1 MFELRLHPM
10 LVHFPI
16 ALLFTSVLFD
26 ATGAWFK
33 RENFRD
39 GALWLLLLGLL
50 GGVAA
55 AIAGDWAEEAAEK
68 AGIAESMIETHETL
82 AFVTLGIFGV
92 LLLGRLVLRNQFT
105 RKTIVPYFLIAAI
118 GLGTLGATGHY
129 GGDLV
134 YEQGAGIAPAHKAG
148 LNLPKNTQP
157 YRL

>member
-1 MFELRLHPM
+1 MFELRVHPM

-26 ATGAWFK
+26 AAGAWFK
-33 RENFRD
+33 RDNFRN
-39 GALWLLLLGLL
+39 GALWLLILGLL

-68 AGIAESMIETHETL
+68 AGIPESMIETHETF

-92 LLLGRLVLRNQFT
+92 LLLGRLMLRNQFT
-105 RKTIVPYFLIAAI
+105 RKTLIPYFLIAAI
-118 GLGTLGATGHY
+118 GLGTLSATGHY

-134 YEQGAGIAPAHKAG
+134 YEQGAGVRITHKTGTHVAEHTW
-148 LNLPKNTQP
+148 P
-157 YRL
+157 

>member
-1 MFELRLHPM
+1 M

-26 ATGAWFK
+26 AAGAWLK
-33 RENFRD
+33 RDSFRE
-39 GALWLLLLGLL
+39 GALWLLVLGLL

-82 AFVTLGIFGV
+82 AFVTLGIFGA
-92 LLLGRLVLRNQFT
+92 LLLGRLIRQNRFT
-105 RKTIVPYFLIAAI
+105 RKTLVPYFLIATI
-118 GLGTLGATGHY
+118 GLGTLSATGHY

-134 YEQGAGIAPAHKAG
+134 YKQGAGVANTHKAPLHVAG
-148 LNLPKNTQP
+148 HS
-157 YRL
+157 R

>member
-26 ATGAWFK
+26 AAGAWTK
-33 RENFRD
+33 RDHFRD
-39 GALWLLLLGLL
+39 SALWLLILGLL
-50 GGVAA
+50 GGIAA

-92 LLLGRLVLRNQFT
+92 LLLGRLLLRTQFT
-105 RKTIVPYFLIAAI
+105 RKTLVPYFLIAAI
-118 GLGTLGATGHY
+118 GLGTLSVTGHY

-134 YEQGAGIAPAHKAG
+134 YEQGAGVTHTHKAG
-148 LNLPKNTQP
+148 RNVPEYTWP
-157 YRL
+157 SRL